1 MSDDDTTE
9 LAIANVVAN
18 IDGVSD
24 RVIDGLDAEF
34 GTATAVANA
43 SPNELQRV
51 DGIGPVLG
59 RMIAHRTNS
68 AQRNPEIH
76 VTDDIYTTPR
86 CSRQH

>member
-1 MSDDDTTE
+1 MNQHHTTE

-34 GTATAVANA
+34 GTATAVAEA
-43 SPNELQRV
+43 SPNDLQRV

-59 RMIAHRTNS
+59 RKIARRTNS
-68 AQRNPEIH
+68 ATRNPQIH
-76 VTDDIYTTPR
+76 VIDDIYDTPR
-86 CSRQH
+86 CTRQH

>member
-1 MSDDDTTE
+1 MNEHDTTE

-34 GTATAVANA
+34 GTATAVAEA

-59 RMIAHRTNS
+59 RKIASRTSS
-68 AQRNPEIH
+68 ARRNPEIH
-76 VTDDIYTTPR
+76 VLDDIYTKPQ
-86 CSRQH
+86 CSRQR